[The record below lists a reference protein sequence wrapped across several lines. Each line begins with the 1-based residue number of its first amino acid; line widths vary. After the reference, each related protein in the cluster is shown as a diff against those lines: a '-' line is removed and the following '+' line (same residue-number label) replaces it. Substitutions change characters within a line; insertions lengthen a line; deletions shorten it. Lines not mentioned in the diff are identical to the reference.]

1 MPDPQNTERADP
13 RPRPINPAQSGQL
26 KHGTENK
33 ERAYRLSNPMDEVQ
47 GLQYDLDTGWNKID
61 GRQGKDRE
69 RIVGGRVDEKNGT
82 VSFRGQVLLWMSKE
96 DWDAQNEMRR
106 QTLVGNEQ
114 RRNSGLGLDGLKDA
128 LGNPALNST
137 TGPNAA

>member
-1 MPDPQNTERADP
+1 MSDTSTERADP
-13 RPRPINPAQSGQL
+13 RPRPINPAQSGQV

-33 ERAYRLSNPMDEVQ
+33 DRAYRLSNPLDEVQ

-61 GRQGKDRE
+61 GRNGKDRE
-69 RIVGGRVDEKNGT
+69 RLVGGRIDEKNGT

-106 QTLVGNEQ
+106 QALVGNEQ
-114 RRNSGLGLDGLKDA
+114 RRNSGVGLDGLTDA
-128 LGNPALNST
+128 LGKPALNST